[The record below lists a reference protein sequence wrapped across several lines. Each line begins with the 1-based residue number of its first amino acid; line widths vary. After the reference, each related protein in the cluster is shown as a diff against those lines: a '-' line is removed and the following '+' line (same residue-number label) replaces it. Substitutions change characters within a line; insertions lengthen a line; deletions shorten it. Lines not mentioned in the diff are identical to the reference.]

1 MTRWFY
7 LSILLT
13 LLALAASLYVW
24 NFRYDDLPEQVPIHW
39 NIHGQPDGFV
49 PKSDVVKT
57 FLLLPAIM
65 AGTLGLTLLLPW
77 LSPKSF
83 EVDRFRGVYGYLMML
98 VTALL
103 GFIHCIS
110 LWGSLHPGL
119 PLDRLLIGGLFAFF
133 ALIGN
138 VLGKV
143 KRNFWIGVRTPWT
156 LASEQVWNETH
167 RLTAWL
173 WVGVSLAAI
182 VALLCNVPV
191 MFCFVALMV
200 AALYPVLHS
209 LILYKRLERA
219 GRLEPNSIPES
230 GSVL

>member
-1 MTRWFY
+1 MTRWFCV
-7 LSILLT
+7 SVLLT
-13 LLALAASLYVW
+13 LLALGASFYVGQ
-24 NFRYDDLPEQVPIHW
+24 FRYDDLPEQVPIHW

-49 PKSDVVKT
+49 PKSDVFLT
-57 FLLLPAIM
+57 FLLLPAVM
-65 AGTLGLTLLLPW
+65 AGMLALTLVLPW

-83 EVDRFRGVYGYLMML
+83 DVERFRGVYGYIMML
-98 VTALL
+98 ATALL
-103 GFIHCIS
+103 GFIHAVS
-110 LWGSLHPGL
+110 LWGSLHPQL

-173 WVGVSLAAI
+173 WVGVGVAAM
-182 VALLCNVPV
+182 VALLCGVPV
-191 MFCFVALMV
+191 AVTFVALMV
-200 AALYPVLHS
+200 AALYPILHS
-209 LILYKRLERA
+209 LLLYKRLERA
-219 GRLEPNSIPES
+219 GKLEATS
-230 GSVL
+230 